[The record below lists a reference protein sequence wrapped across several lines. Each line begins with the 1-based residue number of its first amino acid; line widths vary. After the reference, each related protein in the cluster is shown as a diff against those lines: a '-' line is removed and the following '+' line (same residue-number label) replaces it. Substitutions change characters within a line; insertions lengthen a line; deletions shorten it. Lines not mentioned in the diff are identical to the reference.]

1 MGKKKKQFAIIG
13 LGRFGGSICKEL
25 YEMGHEVL
33 AIDMNE
39 DKVKAYAPYSTQ
51 TIHANAAE
59 DNVLKALGLRN
70 FEYVI
75 VAIGADIQT
84 SILTTL
90 FLKEMNIKNVW
101 VKAQNH
107 YHHKVLE
114 KVGADRIIHPEK
126 DMGVR
131 VAQRLADEKILDYIE
146 LSEDYSVVELRAT
159 RKLHDKTI
167 LELDDRA
174 KYGCTILAVN
184 KEGKVEVAPN
194 PETRIEENNCFVVLG
209 RKRDIQRFEDEG
221 M

>member
-39 DKVKAYAPYSTQ
+39 DKVKAYAPYATQ
-51 TIHANAAE
+51 TIHSNAAE
-59 DNVLKALGLRN
+59 DNVLKALGIRH

-90 FLKEMNIKNVW
+90 FLKEMNNKNVW

-131 VAQRLADEKILDYIE
+131 VAQRLADEKILGYIE

-159 RKLHDKTI
+159 RKLHDKTNFK
-167 LELDDRA
+167 A
-174 KYGCTILAVN
+174 
-184 KEGKVEVAPN
+184 
-194 PETRIEENNCFVVLG
+194 
-209 RKRDIQRFEDEG
+209 
-221 M
+221 